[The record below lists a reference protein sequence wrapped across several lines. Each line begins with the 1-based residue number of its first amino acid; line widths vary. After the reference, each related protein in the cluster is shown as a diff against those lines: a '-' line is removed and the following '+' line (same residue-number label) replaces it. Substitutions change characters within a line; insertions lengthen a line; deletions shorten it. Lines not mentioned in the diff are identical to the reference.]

1 MPGARL
7 KYVPM
12 ADGGEGFCEALQMA
26 LGGNWREVESV
37 DPLGRPIRARYLWL
51 EAARTAVIEMS
62 EASGLWRV
70 GWQERDPLR
79 ANTFGTGLLLRD
91 AVERGAERIWVG
103 LGGSATTDGGMG
115 MAVALGVR
123 FLDAEGHEVEPL
135 PAHLTRVCSVDAGG
149 RLRMPEVLAACDV
162 KNPLLGA
169 RGTAEVFAPQK
180 GASPGQ
186 VAQLEQG
193 LVVFADAVQRCL
205 GVDFRDAPGA
215 GAAGGIGFGL
225 MALCGARMEPGFDL
239 LARVVGLEQR
249 IREVNVVVT
258 GEGRL
263 DGQSLEGK
271 GPVGLAR
278 LARACGKPVIA
289 FVGALQESPELAEV
303 FDGIVPVSEGPIS
316 LEESLHG
323 GVELL
328 ERAAFRTARLLQV
341 RTYL

>member
-1 MPGARL
+1 
-7 KYVPM
+7 M
-12 ADGGEGFCEALQMA
+12 AA
-26 LGGNWREVESV
+26 
-37 DPLGRPIRARYLWL
+37 
-51 EAARTAVIEMS
+51 
-62 EASGLWRV
+62 
-70 GWQERDPLR
+70 
-79 ANTFGTGLLLRD
+79 
-91 AVERGAERIWVG
+91 
-103 LGGSATTDGGMG
+103 
-115 MAVALGVR
+115 ALGVR
-123 FLDAEGHEVEPL
+123 FLDAEGQEVEPL
-135 PAHLTRVCSVDAGG
+135 PVHLTRVCSVDAGG

-289 FVGALQESPELAEV
+289 FVGALQESP
-303 FDGIVPVSEGPIS
+303 
-316 LEESLHG
+316 
-323 GVELL
+323 
-328 ERAAFRTARLLQV
+328 
-341 RTYL
+341 